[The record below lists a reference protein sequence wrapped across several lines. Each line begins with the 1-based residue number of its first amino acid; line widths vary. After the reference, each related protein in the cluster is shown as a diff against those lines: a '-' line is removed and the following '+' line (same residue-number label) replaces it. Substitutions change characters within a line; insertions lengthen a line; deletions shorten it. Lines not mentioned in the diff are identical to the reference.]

1 MFEKVAFVLI
11 FLQVFAAGPEIC
23 LKVREEHVETIF
35 ALIAEHKSTAST
47 QAQLMIALQALVKV
61 SV

>member
-1 MFEKVAFVLI
+1 M

-35 ALIAEHKSTAST
+35 VLTAEHKSTAST
-47 QAQLMIALQALVKV
+47 QAQLMIALQALVKA